1 MPVVRVFKWCNGPGV
16 ESGVGLV
23 ILMSSFQLRIFYER
37 AQPSAPVGLL
47 LVWGRHCPTIT
58 PGCLLPFPCTAAPIF
73 LTPLSKENHWEMV
86 SMRWREVC
94 EKSVISPI
102 VVLPWDLP
110 TLMALIWGY
119 YRNWDWCNSP
129 DTLKWYPWTCY
140 PRKTWTRPFHL
151 CWAKATP
158 NRVPGRYH
166 S

>member
-1 MPVVRVFKWCNGPGV
+1 MQWSWCGIRSWTCDPYEFFPTQNILWKGSAIGSCGTAPCMRKTLPYHHPWLPSPLPLHCSSNLPDTSEQRKSLRNGFHEVTG
-16 ESGVGLV
+16 S
-23 ILMSSFQLRIFYER
+23 
-37 AQPSAPVGLL
+37 
-47 LVWGRHCPTIT
+47 VW
-58 PGCLLPFPCTAAPIF
+58 
-73 LTPLSKENHWEMV
+73 KN
-86 SMRWREVC
+86 
-94 EKSVISPI
+94 SVISPI

-129 DTLKWYPWTCY
+129 DTLKWYPRTCY